1 MEDRRQTASCSL
13 LGTRTANEFDIVE
26 RRIME
31 YFYGGGGNSN
41 PDFTYRFAVSEITNT
56 MWKWCE
62 DYPLTGPFERW
73 HVRHN
78 FKMGGAVVYPLVQIE
93 SRKAAYLFKI
103 AFSEYII
110 QDVTYDFAKD
120 DKWTS

>member
-1 MEDRRQTASCSL
+1 
-13 LGTRTANEFDIVE
+13 
-26 RRIME
+26 ME

-41 PDFTYRFAVSEITNT
+41 PDFTYRFLVEEVTNE

-73 HVRHN
+73 HIKHQTQN
-78 FKMGGAVVYPLVQIE
+78 SNGPILQIE
-93 SRKAAYLFKI
+93 SRKAAYMFRL

-110 QDVTYDFAKD
+110 QDMTYKFAKGD
-120 DKWTS
+120 DW